1 MIAFLAGTLALCGRE
16 TVIIDVQGVGYEV
29 RVSERLRSRLQTE
42 VGNALQL
49 TTHLLTRED
58 GMELFGFESTHE
70 KEIFLQLTRVSGV
83 GPRTALAALSTLS
96 LEELLRAIV
105 GNQPKVLAQAP
116 GIGLKTAQRIIL
128 DLKEKLGKI
137 QNAGAPSTLPSSSLP
152 AEWHDEISLTLLAL
166 GYTPLELDRAIH
178 DCQISLSEQK
188 NVDEVIRLL
197 LAHLSTVS
205 PQD

>member
-1 MIAFLAGTLALCGRE
+1 MIAFLAGTLAFCGRE

-29 RVSERLRSRLQTE
+29 RISERLHSRLQSE

-49 TTHLLTRED
+49 TTHLLARED
-58 GMELFGFESTHE
+58 GMELFGFESPHE

-83 GPRTALAALSTLS
+83 GPRTALAVLSTLS

-128 DLKEKLGKI
+128 ELKEKLSKI
-137 QNAGAPSTLPSSSLP
+137 QEASDSSLLPSSSLP

>member
-42 VGNALQL
+42 VGASLQL

-58 GMELFGFESTHE
+58 GMELFGFESPHE
-70 KEIFLQLTRVSGV
+70 KEVFLQLTRVSGV

-128 DLKEKLGKI
+128 DLKEKLSKI
-137 QNAGAPSTLPSSSLP
+137 QDAGTPSSLP
-152 AEWHDEISLTLLAL
+152 GSLLPPEWHDEISLTLLAL

-178 DCQISLSEQK
+178 DCQSTLAEQK
-188 NVDEVIRLL
+188 NIDEVIRLL
-197 LAHLSTVS
+197 LAHLSTVQT
-205 PQD
+205 QD